1 MRTQIGLVLSQSAHP
16 SSNINVLIKL
26 DEAFLAVGHNNGDV
40 GIVRYRTS
48 DTNDLTLSVERIFD
62 INNYGNE
69 SHTNSI
75 KSLVRAGENLLA
87 SGSDDSTIK
96 IWNYITGELVYTF
109 NYDDNEQQGH
119 NGSVLSLVS
128 LNNKDLIA
136 SGSTDSTIKIWN
148 VTSGQLVHTFKG
160 HTNSVNVLLLLGNL
174 FGKKFKSN
182 FSNREDIYF
191 LKSLKRLLRKL

>member
-1 MRTQIGLVLSQSAHP
+1 MRTQVGLILSQSVHP
-16 SSNINVLIKL
+16 SSNLNRLIKL
-26 DEAFLAVGHNNGDV
+26 DDAFLAVGHNNGDV

-48 DTNDLTLSVERIFD
+48 DKNDLTLSVERIFD
-62 INNYGNE
+62 KNNYGDG

-87 SGSDDSTIK
+87 SGSDDCTIK

-109 NYDDNEQQGH
+109 NYDDAENQGH

-128 LNNKDLIA
+128 INNKDLIA
-136 SGSTDSTIKIWN
+136 SGSADSTIKIWN

-160 HTNSVNVLLLLGNL
+160 HTKSVNVLLLLGKL
-174 FGKKFKSN
+174 FF
-182 FSNREDIYF
+182 
-191 LKSLKRLLRKL
+191 